1 VFFGSIIWPIP
12 NESLLPVSPTHP
24 QAYLDFSFY
33 LKSLEQYRSF
43 SPLELLELFV
53 AFYQRPFS
61 EQFGHI
67 IAGPVFPGLV
77 GIFDYS
83 ADNTLPLALF
93 YLALSCALSIFWL
106 KYLNSQGVRLIW
118 MLALALAPNPIWFT
132 LIISPD
138 IIFAALIAFFHYFYF
153 KSESKIGDKLMWL
166 IFLSL
171 VLLTRP
177 NGYSILL
184 FVFIDYGYRVLRG
197 DKSGIPGTV
206 LFAVLTALFALY
218 LYPYFITEARKT
230 VSDAV
235 FFGIKT
241 SAYRTGMF
249 PTLPTFLDMPISWLA
264 LAGAKILYFVGL
276 RPTYGDTSL
285 WLVILRASAGAIL
298 LPGLVTALFR
308 APRREQL
315 FLLIFF
321 LPIFFGPTQDR
332 YNLPLFAILFRYGAI
347 PWDYL
352 FDRLSGTH
360 GMSKVE

>member
-1 VFFGSIIWPIP
+1 MMWPIP
-12 NESLLPVSPTHP
+12 NESLMPVSPVQP
-24 QAYLDFSFY
+24 QAYLDFGFY
-33 LKSLEQYRSF
+33 LQSLEQYRSL
-43 SPLELLELFV
+43 SPTELIDLFV
-53 AFYQRPFS
+53 IFYQRPFS

-93 YLALSCALSIFWL
+93 YLGLSCVLSVVWL
-106 KYLNSQGVRLIW
+106 KYLNSQGVHFIW
-118 MLALALAPNPIWFT
+118 MLALAVAPNPIWFT
-132 LIISPD
+132 LVISPD
-138 IIFAALIAFFHYFYF
+138 IIFATLIAFFHYFYF
-153 KSESKIGDKLMWL
+153 KEESQPIDKLIWL
-166 IFLSL
+166 VFLSL

-184 FVFIDYGYRVLRG
+184 FVFIDYGYRALRG
-197 DKSGIPGTV
+197 DKSVIPGTV

-230 VSDAV
+230 VSDAI

-241 SAYRTGMF
+241 SSYRAGLF
-249 PTLPTFLDMPISWLA
+249 AALPVFLDVPISWLA

-276 RPTYGDTSL
+276 RPTYGDTIL
-285 WLVILRASAGAIL
+285 WLVVLRASAGAIL
-298 LPGLVTALFR
+298 LPGLLVALFI

-315 FLLIFF
+315 FLLVFF

-332 YNLPLFAILFRYGAI
+332 YNLPLFAILFRYGSTA
-347 PWDYL
+347 WDYL
-352 FDRLSGTH
+352 FDRLPGTRRR
-360 GMSKVE
+360 SKVA